1 LAILATAAPFTLI
14 YGVSNAVFLVLLK
27 QPIGRR
33 LERIR
38 KKYGL

>member
-1 LAILATAAPFTLI
+1 I
-14 YGVSNAVFLVLLK
+14 SNAAFLVFLK